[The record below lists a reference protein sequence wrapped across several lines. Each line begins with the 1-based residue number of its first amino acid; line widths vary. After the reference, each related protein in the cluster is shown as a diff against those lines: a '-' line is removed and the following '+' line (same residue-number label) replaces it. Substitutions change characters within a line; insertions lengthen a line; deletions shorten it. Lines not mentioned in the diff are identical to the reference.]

1 MAVNGNIIKQLRK
14 EAGLTQGELGKKLGV
29 VKQTISSWENNV
41 SEPNSETLSELSKLF
56 GVSVAQLYDHGVPN
70 IDYANFKMD
79 TPEFVLDFK
88 MRIRDLMEEQKMSE
102 DEFAQRVGFHKEE
115 KDAYLYGNKMP
126 SIEDLIK
133 IAGALNVST
142 DYLLNISSRKRISS
156 QEESLLQKFNRCD
169 EDSQQYL
176 LAKAGV
182 LCVEGISAVAAGE
195 YGKYADEEKK
205 SFPSSGTEGKG
216 LKKNNRTIGG
226 ILWYG
231 LQLGPILLSASCL
244 DGLGFINSEKRK
256 LAWVSFTY
264 VHSDCFVS
272 DGLLT
277 ASGTCWQ
284 HFMGNASRA
293 TDQCRFQ
300 QMLHYQLCHQM

>member
-195 YGKYADEEKK
+195 YGKYADEEKII
-205 SFPSSGTEGKG
+205 SFEWYRRKRG
-216 LKKNNRTIGG
+216 LKKITER
-226 ILWYG
+226 LEEYYG
-231 LQLGPILLSASCL
+231 MDCSL
-244 DGLGFINSEKRK
+244 DRLCY
-256 LAWVSFTY
+256 LPPVWMAWGS
-264 VHSDCFVS
+264 
-272 DGLLT
+272 
-277 ASGTCWQ
+277 
-284 HFMGNASRA
+284 
-293 TDQCRFQ
+293 
-300 QMLHYQLCHQM
+300 

>member
-70 IDYANFKMD
+70 IDYVNFKMD

-133 IAGALNVST
+133 ISGALNVST

-216 LKKNNRTIGG
+216 
-226 ILWYG
+226 
-231 LQLGPILLSASCL
+231 A
-244 DGLGFINSEKRK
+244 
-256 LAWVSFTY
+256 
-264 VHSDCFVS
+264 
-272 DGLLT
+272 
-277 ASGTCWQ
+277 
-284 HFMGNASRA
+284 
-293 TDQCRFQ
+293 
-300 QMLHYQLCHQM
+300 

>member
-195 YGKYADEEKK
+195 YGKYADEEKNRFLRVVPK
-205 SFPSSGTEGKG
+205 EKG

-231 LQLGPILLSASCL
+231 LQLGPTLLSASCL
-244 DGLGFINSEKRK
+244 DGLGFINLEKRR
-256 LAWVSFTY
+256 LVWVFFTY
-264 VHSDCFVS
+264 AHLDCFVS

-277 ASGTCWQ
+277 ASGTCWPQ
-284 HFMGNASRA
+284 YTENAFRV
-293 TDQCRFQ
+293 TDQCRFPQ
-300 QMLHYQLCHQM
+300 THRCQLCHQM

>member
-195 YGKYADEEKK
+195 YGKYADEEKNRFLRVVPK
-205 SFPSSGTEGKG
+205 EKG

-231 LQLGPILLSASCL
+231 LQLGPTLLSASCL
-244 DGLGFINSEKRK
+244 DGLGFINLEKRR
-256 LAWVSFTY
+256 LVWVFFTY
-264 VHSDCFVS
+264 AHLDCFVS

-277 ASGTCWQ
+277 ASGTCWPQ
-284 HFMGNASRA
+284 YTENASRV
-293 TDQCRFQ
+293 TDQCRFPQ
-300 QMLHYQLCHQM
+300 THRCQLCHQM

>member
-231 LQLGPILLSASCL
+231 LQLGPTLLSASCL
-244 DGLGFINSEKRK
+244 DGLGFINLEKRR
-256 LAWVSFTY
+256 LVWVFFTY
-264 VHSDCFVS
+264 AHLDCFVS

-277 ASGTCWQ
+277 ASGTCWPQ
-284 HFMGNASRA
+284 YTENASRV
-293 TDQCRFQ
+293 TGQCRFPQ
-300 QMLHYQLCHQM
+300 THRYQLCHQM

>member
-1 MAVNGNIIKQLRK
+1 MANLSDRIKSLRLS
-14 EAGLTQGELGKKLGV
+14 ADMTQEEFGKKFGIVKSTVSLYESGKSTPNDQIKKQICDYFHVSLDYLLGV
-29 VKQTISSWENNV
+29 DRQGG
-41 SEPNSETLSELSKLF
+41 L
-56 GVSVAQLYDHGVPN
+56 
-70 IDYANFKMD
+70 DYANFQID
-79 TPEFVLDFK
+79 ESEFALDFK

-126 SIEDLIK
+126 SIEGLIK

-156 QEESLLQKFNRCD
+156 QEELLLQKFNRCD

-216 LKKNNRTIGG
+216 
-226 ILWYG
+226 
-231 LQLGPILLSASCL
+231 A
-244 DGLGFINSEKRK
+244 
-256 LAWVSFTY
+256 
-264 VHSDCFVS
+264 
-272 DGLLT
+272 
-277 ASGTCWQ
+277 
-284 HFMGNASRA
+284 
-293 TDQCRFQ
+293 
-300 QMLHYQLCHQM
+300 

>member
-231 LQLGPILLSASCL
+231 LQLGPTLLSASCL
-244 DGLGFINSEKRK
+244 DGLGFINLEKRR
-256 LAWVSFTY
+256 LVWVFFTY
-264 VHSDCFVS
+264 AHLDCFVS

-277 ASGTCWQ
+277 ASGTCWPQ
-284 HFMGNASRA
+284 YTENASRV
-293 TDQCRFQ
+293 TDQCRFPQ
-300 QMLHYQLCHQM
+300 THRCQLCHQM

>member
-102 DEFAQRVGFHKEE
+102 DVFAQRVGFHKEE

-156 QEESLLQKFNRCD
+156 QEESLLQKFNRF
-169 EDSQQYL
+169 EWYRR
-176 LAKAGV
+176 KR
-182 LCVEGISAVAAGE
+182 
-195 YGKYADEEKK
+195 
-205 SFPSSGTEGKG
+205 G
-216 LKKNNRTIGG
+216 LKKITER
-226 ILWYG
+226 LEEYYG
-231 LQLGPILLSASCL
+231 MDCSL
-244 DGLGFINSEKRK
+244 DRLCY
-256 LAWVSFTY
+256 LPPVWMAWGS
-264 VHSDCFVS
+264 
-272 DGLLT
+272 
-277 ASGTCWQ
+277 
-284 HFMGNASRA
+284 
-293 TDQCRFQ
+293 
-300 QMLHYQLCHQM
+300 

>member
-1 MAVNGNIIKQLRK
+1 MAVNGNIIKRLRK

-88 MRIRDLMEEQKMSE
+88 MRIRELISEQGMTE
-102 DEFAQRVGFHKEE
+102 DDFMQSTGFSKDE
-115 KDAYLYGNKMP
+115 KDAYLYGNRMP

-133 IAGALNVST
+133 ITGALDVSA
-142 DYLLNISSRKRISS
+142 DYLLDISRRKRLSS
-156 QEESLLQKFNRCD
+156 DEESLLQLFNKCD
-169 EDSQQYL
+169 DQCKNYL
-176 LAKAGV
+176 IAKAGV

-216 LKKNNRTIGG
+216 
-226 ILWYG
+226 
-231 LQLGPILLSASCL
+231 A
-244 DGLGFINSEKRK
+244 
-256 LAWVSFTY
+256 
-264 VHSDCFVS
+264 
-272 DGLLT
+272 
-277 ASGTCWQ
+277 
-284 HFMGNASRA
+284 
-293 TDQCRFQ
+293 
-300 QMLHYQLCHQM
+300 

>member
-1 MAVNGNIIKQLRK
+1 MAVNGNIIQQLRK

-133 IAGALNVST
+133 IV
-142 DYLLNISSRKRISS
+142 LLFFLSPFSFGTTRRKR
-156 QEESLLQKFNRCD
+156 FFFF
-169 EDSQQYL
+169 
-176 LAKAGV
+176 V
-182 LCVEGISAVAAGE
+182 CVFA
-195 YGKYADEEKK
+195 
-205 SFPSSGTEGKG
+205 
-216 LKKNNRTIGG
+216 
-226 ILWYG
+226 ILT
-231 LQLGPILLSASCL
+231 SC
-244 DGLGFINSEKRK
+244 N
-256 LAWVSFTY
+256 
-264 VHSDCFVS
+264 C
-272 DGLLT
+272 
-277 ASGTCWQ
+277 
-284 HFMGNASRA
+284 
-293 TDQCRFQ
+293 
-300 QMLHYQLCHQM
+300 

>member
-41 SEPNSETLSELSKLF
+41 
-56 GVSVAQLYDHGVPN
+56 
-70 IDYANFKMD
+70 YANFKMD

-102 DEFAQRVGFHKEE
+102 DEFVQRVGFHKEE

-156 QEESLLQKFNRCD
+156 QEESLLKKLNRCD

-182 LCVEGISAVAAGE
+182 LCVEGISAVAAGA
-195 YGKYADEEKK
+195 YGTYADEEKK

-216 LKKNNRTIGG
+216 
-226 ILWYG
+226 
-231 LQLGPILLSASCL
+231 A
-244 DGLGFINSEKRK
+244 
-256 LAWVSFTY
+256 
-264 VHSDCFVS
+264 
-272 DGLLT
+272 
-277 ASGTCWQ
+277 
-284 HFMGNASRA
+284 
-293 TDQCRFQ
+293 
-300 QMLHYQLCHQM
+300 